1 MVSTEKKAPSK
12 ILVLKGGVS
21 SEREVSLESG
31 KAVADALREAGYE
44 VREYDIQELAVT
56 PEMKEWADVV
66 WPVLHGGYGED
77 GRIQKMLEDAGIRF
91 VGSGSAAC
99 ALIMDKVASK
109 KLMDLHGIP
118 NAGYAVLTEPSET
131 IPEGMKLPLIV
142 KPSNEGSTFG
152 ITLVETP
159 EDWKKAMELVF
170 RYGNRAL
177 VEEFFK
183 GVETTVGII
192 DGKALPVIEIRYE
205 GKIYDYDAKYT
216 HASGDTEYLC
226 PPRNLPE
233 ELQKRMPEGKI
244 VPSFILQTSPFSLR
258 LPESVECLN
267 GEVLYA
273 VELQDLQRDSL
284 AIDFSDSPATVFVQ
298 NSRFRALSVLARQ
311 LDLVSGSVDHLYLN
325 LDELCSFEV
334 KTDSFR
340 IDTEYLSGSK
350 TVDCQVNPQECRRI
364 LWNPLSEKAKLN
376 LKMKNPSEILLRE

>member
-1 MVSTEKKAPSK
+1 MKRTTYVILGVLLALLAGMSATIIYWGTHSGSVSDMTVRLE
-12 ILVLKGGVS
+12 GE
-21 SEREVSLESG
+21 ERMRPLPACKVIRFQVDKTLY
-31 KAVADALREAGYE
+31 K
-44 VREYDIQELAVT
+44 YDGRDDFTYYFTLNTAHLIVT
-56 PEMKEWADVV
+56 PADTATGSFSYASDMEEFMSFKAHGDTLDVV
-66 WPVLHGGYGED
+66 FSFP
-77 GRIQKMLEDAGIRF
+77 
-91 VGSGSAAC
+91 
-99 ALIMDKVASK
+99 
-109 KLMDLHGIP
+109 
-118 NAGYAVLTEPSET
+118 
-131 IPEGMKLPLIV
+131 
-142 KPSNEGSTFG
+142 
-152 ITLVETP
+152 
-159 EDWKKAMELVF
+159 
-170 RYGNRAL
+170 
-177 VEEFFK
+177 
-183 GVETTVGII
+183 
-192 DGKALPVIEIRYE
+192 
-205 GKIYDYDAKYT
+205 
-216 HASGDTEYLC
+216 
-226 PPRNLPE
+226 PE

-267 GEVLYA
+267 GEMLYA

-350 TVDCQVNPQECRRI
+350 NVDFQADPQECRRI